1 LRIRPRWFK
10 PLYHRCIMSFIQS
23 LFGTIGTWFGFVGSC
38 VAGPSATCR
47 PFLAF
52 VALAV
57 ASVVA
62 LLLVLRAYRALR
74 GEDDRH
80 VEERAARLRELRT
93 QQRMRHAVAAHV
105 APRRSVHR
113 GWRMPA

>member
-1 LRIRPRWFK
+1 MGFIG
-10 PLYHRCIMSFIQS
+10 SFVAA
-23 LFGTIGTWFGFVGSC
+23 IGRWFGFVGAC
-38 VAGPSATCR
+38 TVGPNATCL

-62 LLLVLRAYRALR
+62 LLLVLRAYRATQ
-74 GEDDRH
+74 GDDERH
-80 VEERAARLRELRT
+80 AAERQARLRELRM
-93 QQRMRHAVAAHV
+93 QQRVRQAVAAHV

>member
-1 LRIRPRWFK
+1 MGFIG
-10 PLYHRCIMSFIQS
+10 SF
-23 LFGTIGTWFGFVGSC
+23 FAAVGRWFGFVGSC
-38 VAGPSATCR
+38 TIGPNATCL

-62 LLLVLRAYRALR
+62 LLLVLRAYRATQ
-74 GEDDRH
+74 GVDERH
-80 VEERAARLRELRT
+80 AAEREARLLELRM
-93 QQRMRHAVAAHV
+93 QQRVRQAVAAHV

>member
-1 LRIRPRWFK
+1 
-10 PLYHRCIMSFIQS
+10 MGFIES
-23 LFGTIGTWFGFVGSC
+23 VFGTIGTWFGFVGSC
-38 VAGPSATCR
+38 VVGPNATCR

-57 ASVVA
+57 AAVMA
-62 LLLVLRAYRALR
+62 LLLVLRAYRAVR
-74 GEDDRH
+74 GEDDRR

-93 QQRMRHAVAAHV
+93 QQRVRHAVAAHV

>member
-1 LRIRPRWFK
+1 
-10 PLYHRCIMSFIQS
+10 MGFIETVI
-23 LFGTIGTWFGFVGSC
+23 GTIGTWFGFVGSC
-38 VAGPSATCR
+38 VVGPNATCR

-62 LLLVLRAYRALR
+62 LLLVLRAYRATQ
-74 GEDDRH
+74 GESDRQT
-80 VEERAARLRELRT
+80 EARAARLRERRT
-93 QQRMRHAVAAHV
+93 QQRVREAVAAHV

>member
-1 LRIRPRWFK
+1 MGFIG
-10 PLYHRCIMSFIQS
+10 SF
-23 LFGTIGTWFGFVGSC
+23 FAAVGRWFGFVGSC
-38 VAGPSATCR
+38 TIGPNATCL

-62 LLLVLRAYRALR
+62 LLLVLRAYRATQE
-74 GEDDRH
+74 GVDEH
-80 VEERAARLRELRT
+80 HAAERQARLRELRM
-93 QQRMRHAVAAHV
+93 QQRVRQAVAARV